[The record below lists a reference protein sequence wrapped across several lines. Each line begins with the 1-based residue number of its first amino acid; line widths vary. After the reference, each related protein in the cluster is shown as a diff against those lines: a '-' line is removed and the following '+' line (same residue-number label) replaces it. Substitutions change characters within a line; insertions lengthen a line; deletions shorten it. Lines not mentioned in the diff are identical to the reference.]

1 MTDTLI
7 TGYQSR
13 NRAVITPADW
23 LLSQPELV
31 VIKRLSRLSKRA
43 LDNRTNSSQVNG
55 WQSFR
60 NLGRG
65 VKIERKVLSTGSSR
79 LAIWWLAAAT
89 GARTTLRVRNNR
101 QKKLN
106 EAASIDF
113 TSRAR
118 HGELAPR
125 TITLHPPLFGQPR
138 AADSG
143 LPRRGP
149 PLARLSCRP
158 MGSPGKHSR
167 PSRTPTVRES

>member
-1 MTDTLI
+1 MSDNLI
-7 TGYQSR
+7 TGYR
-13 NRAVITPADW
+13 ARHRAVITPADW

-43 LDNRTNSSQVNG
+43 LYNRTNSSQVKG
-55 WQSFR
+55 WQMFR
-60 NLGRG
+60 RIRRG
-65 VKIERKVLSTGSSR
+65 AKSSRTGLSTDSCRLVIRWGS
-79 LAIWWLAAAT
+79 IAT
-89 GARTTLRVRNNR
+89 GVGDDFSSP
-101 QKKLN
+101 QKPAGQTS

-113 TSRAR
+113 ADRAR

-149 PLARLSCRP
+149 PLARHSCRP
-158 MGSPGKHSR
+158 MGSPGKPSR